1 MRKIA
6 FWDDPER
13 HQRLWPLTYTKPSC
27 ELRVGILSIR
37 EKWEH
42 YLKADLVGYFTL
54 DYLTGQYTKPRDTSG
69 IWVINGSVM
78 PNEQL
83 VTSIK
88 GLKKGTG
95 IIYEGVMIA
104 LYTDEG
110 FAGSNHDWTQWNDS
124 IDQINYGWDIF
135 IQNGKQIK
143 KDFKLVTQDQ
153 ISQPIKDPH
162 TRTYGSDIYIES
174 GVTIRA
180 AILNAER
187 GPIYIGKN
195 CRIGEGTIIRGPFA
209 MNEHSEITMGAAIRE
224 QVTIGPHSKVGG
236 EISQTVIQGFTNKA
250 HDGFLGNSVIGE
262 WCNLGAGTNN
272 SNLKLNYSTIKMWD
286 FYSKKFID
294 TGLQFCGMIMGDY
307 TKCSIASQ
315 FNTGTTVGVG
325 ANILGS
331 GVQKNLIPSFSWG
344 VKQGFITHRIDKML
358 ETTDL
363 VMRRRSKHLEDHQKE
378 VLKNVFIQTQYERTW
393 EIRTNNE

>member
-6 FWDDPER
+6 FWDDPEG

-54 DYLTGQYTKPRDTSG
+54 DYLTGQYTKPRDASG

-124 IDQINYGWDIF
+124 LDQINYGWDIF
-135 IQNGKQIK
+135 KQNGKQIK

-153 ISQPIKDPH
+153 ITQPIADPH

-195 CRIGEGTIIRGPFA
+195 CRIGEGAIIRGPFA
-209 MNEHSEITMGAAIRE
+209 MNEHSEINN
-224 QVTIGPHSKVGG
+224 GG
-236 EISQTVIQGFTNKA
+236 CDQRTGDHRPS
-250 HDGFLGNSVIGE
+250 
-262 WCNLGAGTNN
+262 
-272 SNLKLNYSTIKMWD
+272 LK
-286 FYSKKFID
+286 
-294 TGLQFCGMIMGDY
+294 G
-307 TKCSIASQ
+307 
-315 FNTGTTVGVG
+315 
-325 ANILGS
+325 
-331 GVQKNLIPSFSWG
+331 
-344 VKQGFITHRIDKML
+344 
-358 ETTDL
+358 
-363 VMRRRSKHLEDHQKE
+363 RRRNLSNSDSRVYQ
-378 VLKNVFIQTQYERTW
+378 
-393 EIRTNNE
+393 